1 MTLIAVAVDGVWRS
15 VSDGQPL
22 TVPKP
27 DVYAVDA
34 PVDGVDEIAR
44 LLGRAVRLAQ
54 NLSPTDARRA
64 RDYMHAASAA
74 MTASTY
80 LSGPDQQTFERAL
93 RDGIRS

>member
-1 MTLIAVAVDGVWRS
+1 MAILAVAVDGVWRP
-15 VSDGQPL
+15 VIDGQPL

-34 PVDGVDEIAR
+34 PVNGVDQIAG
-44 LLGRAVRLAQ
+44 LLGRVVWLAQ

-80 LSGPDQQTFERAL
+80 LSGPDQQVFERAL
-93 RDGIRS
+93 SDGDRS